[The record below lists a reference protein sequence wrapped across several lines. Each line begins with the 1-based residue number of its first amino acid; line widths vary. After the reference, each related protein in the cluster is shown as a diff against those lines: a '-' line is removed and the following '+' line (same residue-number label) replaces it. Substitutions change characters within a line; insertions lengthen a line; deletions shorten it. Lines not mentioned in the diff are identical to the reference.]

1 MKKVYV
7 ILAIAALVLCT
18 SCGNNKKKAAE
29 GECACTE
36 CTECKGDCKDC
47 KDCECKNAEEAVKEA
62 AEAVENAAEAVEEAV
77 EKAAE

>member
-18 SCGNNKKKAAE
+18 SCGNNKKKSCDCNCE
-29 GECACTE
+29 
-36 CTECKGDCKDC
+36 ECKDTCT
-47 KDCECKNAEEAVKEA
+47 CKNAEEAVKEA
-62 AEAVENAAEAVEEAV
+62 AEAVQEAAEAVEEAA

>member
-18 SCGNNKKKAAE
+18 SCGNNKKKSCDCNCE
-29 GECACTE
+29 ECKE
-36 CTECKGDCKDC
+36 CTCEECKDTCT
-47 KDCECKNAEEAVKEA
+47 CKNAEEAVKEA
-62 AEAVENAAEAVEEAV
+62 AEAVQEAA